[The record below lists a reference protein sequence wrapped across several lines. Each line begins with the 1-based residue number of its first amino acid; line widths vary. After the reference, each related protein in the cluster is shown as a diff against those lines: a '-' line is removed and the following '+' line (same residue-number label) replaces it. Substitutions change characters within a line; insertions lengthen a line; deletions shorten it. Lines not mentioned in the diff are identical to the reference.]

1 MVPINLIVTII
12 RRRSEEK
19 NSHHDCCSSERAS
32 IKEEAE
38 SVRQVRRC
46 WFFASGAGFWAHVDS
61 CRRKF
66 CKKRASQWEPP
77 AANMGCREECRSGS
91 LAHVGSCPFTAL
103 GSKILYSKQLFL
115 WSVASEINLG
125 CLTMY
130 IFLLQTRVYQRILWT
145 SSLFLWKTIIW
156 LNP

>member
-19 NSHHDCCSSERAS
+19 NSQHDCCSSERTS
-32 IKEEAE
+32 IKEAE

-125 CLTMY
+125 CLTNVYFSSTDTSISADTMDF
-130 IFLLQTRVYQRILWT
+130 FLI
-145 SSLFLWKTIIW
+145 SLENYYLT
-156 LNP
+156 